1 MSFHAFG
8 QRFQP
13 FMFIDT
19 PLQKPDNILKSY
31 L

>member
-13 FMFIDT
+13 FIDA
-19 PLQKPDNILKSY
+19 PLKKQETMLKSY